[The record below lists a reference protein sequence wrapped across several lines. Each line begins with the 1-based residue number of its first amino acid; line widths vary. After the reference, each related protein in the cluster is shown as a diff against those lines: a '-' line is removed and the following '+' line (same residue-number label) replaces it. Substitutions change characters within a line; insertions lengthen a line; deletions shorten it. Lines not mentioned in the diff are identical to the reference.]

1 MGGTD
6 QERRGASAADLPRGP
21 TLRAM
26 IRLTELQAYSD
37 ENGNVVEYS
46 GRIEQGVKIKF
57 TGSNNRLIVA
67 DDARIGSLTV
77 DFDCDNG
84 TLEIGGSKGVP
95 AFSAAIRI
103 GQDATVT
110 IGRNVSTTSTAAFSA
125 VEGVT
130 ITVGNDVMF
139 ASENQVRADDGH
151 PIFDVRTGQ
160 RVNVA
165 RDITIGDHVWLG
177 RFSTVLGGVTIG
189 EGSVIGYASV
199 VTRDVP
205 NNCVAAG
212 SPAKV
217 VRRDIAWERPHLS
230 LVKPY
235 YKPDASTVK
244 KSKYW
249 NLTRDA
255 SDTEAPRRRGFRRRA
270 R

>member
-1 MGGTD
+1 
-6 QERRGASAADLPRGP
+6 
-21 TLRAM
+21 M

-37 ENGNVVEYS
+37 ENGNTIEY
-46 GRIEQGVKIKF
+46 GGVIEQGVKIKF
-57 TGSNNRLIVA
+57 SGSNNRLVVA
-67 DDARIGSLTV
+67 DDARIGSLIV

-84 TLEIGGSKGVP
+84 TLRIGSSKGVP
-95 AFSAAIRI
+95 AFSGAIRI
-103 GQDATVT
+103 GQDSTVV
-110 IGRNVSTTSTAAFSA
+110 IGRNVSSTSTVAFSA

-130 ITVGNDVMF
+130 ITVGDDVMF

-160 RVNVA
+160 RVNVS

-235 YKPDASTVK
+235 YKPDASTLK

-255 SDTEAPRRRGFRRRA
+255 SDAEAPRRRGFLRRTR
-270 R
+270 